1 MRIFYLKINF
11 DKNLYV
17 LSIKKFTFL
26 TLFQFIKYFILEI
39 FFLKNISIKLLS
51 FCTPFLL
58 MSFNDKL
65 IFIKKI
71 KIFIFQIRNSSVIRE
86 FTIYEILKL

>member
-39 FFLKNISIKLLS
+39 FS
-51 FCTPFLL
+51 
-58 MSFNDKL
+58 
-65 IFIKKI
+65 KK
-71 KIFIFQIRNSSVIRE
+71 KYFYQI
-86 FTIYEILKL
+86 T